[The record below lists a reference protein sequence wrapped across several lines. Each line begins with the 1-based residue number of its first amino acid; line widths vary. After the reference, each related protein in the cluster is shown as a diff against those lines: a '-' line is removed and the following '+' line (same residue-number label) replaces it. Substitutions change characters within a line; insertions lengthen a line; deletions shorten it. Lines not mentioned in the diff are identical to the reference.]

1 MSDDIRLRPCPMCG
15 GLPVVLVQPFFPRP
29 ALRVECSGCGLSGPW
44 IYFDGNGTL
53 YQLAERMM
61 LPDLARARRQAAAA
75 WNEGT
80 CGSGGGA
87 SG

>member
-1 MSDDIRLRPCPMCG
+1 MDDIRLKPCPRCD
-15 GLPVVLVQPFFPRP
+15 GLPVVLVRPFFPRP

-44 IYFDGNGTL
+44 IYFDGKGPIW
-53 YQLAERMM
+53 QGAEKL
-61 LPDLARARRQAAAA
+61 LPGLGKARRQAAAA

>member
-1 MSDDIRLRPCPMCG
+1 MDEIRLCPCPKCG
-15 GLPVVLVQPFFPRP
+15 GLPVVLIRPYVLRP
-29 ALRVECSGCGLSGPW
+29 ALRIECSACGNGGPW
-44 IYFDGNGTL
+44 IYFDGKGTL

-75 WNEGT
+75 WNEDA
-80 CGSGGGA
+80 CGSGGGE

>member
-1 MSDDIRLRPCPMCG
+1 MDDIRLKPCPRCD
-15 GLPVVLVQPFFPRP
+15 GLPVVLVRPFFPRP

-44 IYFDGNGTL
+44 IYFDGKGPIWQGTEKL
-53 YQLAERMM
+53 
-61 LPDLARARRQAAAA
+61 LPGLGKARRQAAAA